1 MARPSAAIEVFFVS
15 LFWTN
20 KTGKSQGVMK
30 KNIAIVMGGY
40 SSEAGISLKSGQVVY
55 ENLDRDKYVPH
66 RVHILKDKWVYVDE
80 SDREHPIN
88 VEDFTTTVNGY
99 KTRFDF
105 VFNAIHGHPGEDGT
119 LLAYFDLL
127 SLPHSSASFYQMA
140 VAFNKRDCLS
150 LLKPYGVNTAKSVYL
165 NQGDPINKEAI
176 VEKTG
181 LPCFVKPN
189 RAGSSFGISK
199 VHKKEDLDAALKKAF
214 TEDDQIL
221 IEEFLDGTEVSVGV
235 ITLNGKVKVMPITE
249 IVTDNDFFDYEAK
262 YLGQSEEITP
272 ARISETQKKNV
283 EKEAER
289 IYSTLQLKGLS
300 RIDFMLVEDTPYFI
314 ELNMVPGLS
323 AESILPKQAEEAGMT
338 LSELF
343 DSAIEGNIK

>member
-1 MARPSAAIEVFFVS
+1 
-15 LFWTN
+15 
-20 KTGKSQGVMK
+20 MK

-55 ENLDRDKYVPH
+55 ENLNKDKYVPH

-80 SDREHPIN
+80 GNREHPIN
-88 VEDFTTTVNGY
+88 KEDFSTTVNGY
-99 KTRFDF
+99 KIRFDA

-127 SLPHSSASFYQMA
+127 GMPHSSASFYQMA

-150 LLKPYGVNTAKSVYL
+150 LLKPYGVLTAKSVYL
-165 NQGDPINKEAI
+165 NQGDEIDADSI
-176 VEKTG
+176 LSRVG

-199 VHKKEDLDAALKKAF
+199 VYNREQLSPALEKAF
-214 TEDDQIL
+214 SEDNQIL

-235 ITLNGKVKVMPITE
+235 ITYEGRVKVMPITE
-249 IVTDNDFFDYEAK
+249 IVTENDFFDYEAK
-262 YLGQSEEITP
+262 YLGASEEITP
-272 ARISETQKKNV
+272 ARISEVQKQNI

-300 RIDFMLVEDTPYFI
+300 RIDFMLVGDLPYFI

-323 AESILPKQAEEAGMT
+323 AESILPKQAREAGMS

-343 DSAIEGNIK
+343 ESAIEGSIN

>member
-1 MARPSAAIEVFFVS
+1 
-15 LFWTN
+15 
-20 KTGKSQGVMK
+20 MK

-55 ENLDRDKYVPH
+55 ENLNKDKYVPH

-80 SDREHPIN
+80 GDREHPIN
-88 VEDFTTTVNGY
+88 KEDFSTTVNGY
-99 KTRFDF
+99 KIRFDA

-127 SLPHSSASFYQMA
+127 GMPHSSASFYQMA

-150 LLKPYGVNTAKSVYL
+150 LLKPYGVLTAKSVYL
-165 NQGDPINKEAI
+165 NQGDEIDADSI
-176 VEKTG
+176 LSRVG

-199 VHKKEDLDAALKKAF
+199 VYNREQLSPALEKAF
-214 TEDDQIL
+214 SEDSQIL

-235 ITLNGKVKVMPITE
+235 ITYEGRVKVMPITE
-249 IVTDNDFFDYEAK
+249 IVTENDFFDYEAK
-262 YLGQSEEITP
+262 YLGASEEITP
-272 ARISETQKKNV
+272 ARISEVQKENV

-300 RIDFMLVEDTPYFI
+300 RIDFMLVGDLPYFI

-323 AESILPKQAEEAGMT
+323 AESILPKQAREAGMS

-343 DSAIEGNIK
+343 ESAIEGSIN

>member
-1 MARPSAAIEVFFVS
+1 
-15 LFWTN
+15 
-20 KTGKSQGVMK
+20 MK

-55 ENLDRDKYVPH
+55 ENLNKDKYVPH

-80 SDREHPIN
+80 GNREHPIN
-88 VEDFTTTVNGY
+88 KEDFSTTVNGY
-99 KTRFDF
+99 KIRFDA

-127 SLPHSSASFYQMA
+127 GMPHSSASFYQMA

-150 LLKPYGVNTAKSVYL
+150 LLKPYGVLTAKSVYL
-165 NQGDPINKEAI
+165 NQGDEIDADSI
-176 VEKTG
+176 ISRVG

-199 VHKKEDLDAALKKAF
+199 VYNEEQLSPALEKAF
-214 TEDDQIL
+214 SEDNQIL

-235 ITLNGKVKVMPITE
+235 ITYEGRVKVMPITE
-249 IVTDNDFFDYEAK
+249 IVTENDFFDYEAK
-262 YLGQSEEITP
+262 YLGASEEITP
-272 ARISETQKKNV
+272 ARISEVQKQNV

-300 RIDFMLVEDTPYFI
+300 RIDFMLVGDLPYFI

-323 AESILPKQAEEAGMT
+323 AESILPKQAREAGMS

-343 DSAIEGNIK
+343 ESAIEGNIN